1 MVMAME
7 ERYTPSAKQVLVL
20 AQQQANYFKHQ
31 AIGTEHLLLALTMEK
46 NGVAAKVL
54 QSFVV
59 TEVDVREEIE
69 HIVGYGNLQRRGA
82 DTYLPY
88 SPRTRY
94 VLEHAR
100 EHAKLFNVEKV
111 GTEHI
116 LLALLE
122 DDKTISSR
130 ILAALNIDLRK
141 VKNITYR
148 TMGVDA
154 TTANRT
160 RKKLALS
167 EKKQDNGTPTLD
179 ELARDLTEM
188 VRKDQ
193 IDPVVGRDN
202 EIKRVVQILSRR
214 TKNNPVLL
222 GEPGVGKTAVAEGFS
237 QKIVNGEVPDNLKN
251 KRVMMLD
258 MGSLVAG
265 TKYRGEFEDR
275 LKKIIEEIRE
285 DGNVILFIDEM
296 HTLIG
301 AGGAEGAIDAS
312 NILKPALARGEVQV
326 IGATTL
332 NEYQKYVEADAA
344 LERRFAS
351 VTINEPTPE
360 VALTILKGLRPKY
373 EKHHQL
379 QITDEALESA
389 VKLSK
394 RYIAS
399 RFLPDKAIDLMDEA
413 AARVR
418 INNAQKV
425 DKVSAI
431 KKKLSELSQ
440 EKTEALLKE
449 DFEKAAEIRN
459 EELKIQEKLEK
470 QIQRDKDEEDS
481 NNYRVKVTAE
491 DIAEVVSEWTGVPVT
506 QINRSEG
513 DRLIRLEKILHNRV
527 IGQDEAVKAVSK
539 AIRRA
544 RSGLKDPTRPI
555 GSFMFLGPTGVG
567 KTELAKALAEAMF
580 GSEDSMIRIDMSE
593 YMEKYTTSRLIGSP
607 PGYVGYDEGG
617 QLTEKVRN
625 NPYSV
630 VLLDEVE
637 KAHNDVFNILL
648 QVLDDG
654 FLTDSKGRKVDFRNT
669 IIIMT
674 SNLGATA
681 LRDEKSVGFGAK
693 DVSDDY
699 EAMAAKVRETLKKTF
714 RPEFLNRLDETVVF
728 HSLNKEEIHQIVKL
742 MAKNIIDRIKEQNIN
757 LKITP
762 AAIDIVAEAGFD
774 AEYGA
779 RPIRR
784 VLQDKIEDLLSEE
797 LLAGNIETGATVTI
811 GAKKGEITIKVKN
824 PVAAEKINS

>member
-94 VLEHAR
+94 VLERAR

-379 QITDEALESA
+379 QITDKALESA

>member
-7 ERYTPSAKQVLVL
+7 ERHTPSAKQVLVL

-94 VLEHAR
+94 VLERAR

-699 EAMAAKVRETLKKTF
+699 EAMAAKIRETLKKTF

>member
-1 MVMAME
+1 ME

-94 VLEHAR
+94 VLERAR

-154 TTANRT
+154 TTANRA

-681 LRDEKSVGFGAK
+681 LRDEKLVGFGAK

>member
-1 MVMAME
+1 ME

-94 VLEHAR
+94 VLERAR

-237 QKIVNGEVPDNLKN
+237 QKIVNDEVPDNLKN

-440 EKTEALLKE
+440 EKTEVLLKE

>member
-94 VLEHAR
+94 VLERAR

-470 QIQRDKDEEDS
+470 QIQRDKDEENS

-824 PVAAEKINS
+824 LVAAEKINS

>member
-94 VLEHAR
+94 VLERAR
-100 EHAKLFNVEKV
+100 EHAKFFNVEKV

-237 QKIVNGEVPDNLKN
+237 QKIVNDEVPDNLKN

-440 EKTEALLKE
+440 EKTEVLLKE

-762 AAIDIVAEAGFD
+762 AAIDIVAETGFD

>member
-1 MVMAME
+1 ME

-94 VLEHAR
+94 VLERAR

-237 QKIVNGEVPDNLKN
+237 QKIVNDEVPDNLKN

-440 EKTEALLKE
+440 EKTEVLLKE

-824 PVAAEKINS
+824 PVATEKINS